1 MKLQS
6 TLPVIISILVII
18 AVAVL
23 ERQSKFAAAIT
34 ATMPLGVPLALW
46 IVYSANNG
54 DPSAMQEL
62 TRGLIFGII
71 PTVGFVISAWFC
83 ARAELKLV
91 PMILVGYIVWGVLFV
106 ISLVVKRLL
115 GL

>member
-6 TLPVIISILVII
+6 ILPVIISILVII

-46 IVYSANNG
+46 IVYSANKGNQT
-54 DPSAMQEL
+54 AMQEL
-62 TRGLIFGII
+62 TRGMVIGFV
-71 PTVGFVISAWFC
+71 PTLGFVIAAWLC
-83 ARAELKLV
+83 ALAGLKLL
-91 PMILVGYIVWGVLFV
+91 PMLVIGYGVWRALFG
-106 ISLVVKRLL
+106 ISLVIKRYF

>member
-6 TLPVIISILVII
+6 ILPVIISIIVII
-18 AVAVL
+18 AVAIL

-34 ATMPLGVPLALW
+34 ATMPLGIPLALW

-54 DPSAMQEL
+54 DPVVMQDL
-62 TRGLIFGII
+62 TRGLILGIV
-71 PTVGFVISAWFC
+71 PTVGFTIAVWIC
-83 ARAELKLV
+83 ARAELKLI
-91 PMILVGYIVWGVLFV
+91 PMLVISYIVWMIVFGF
-106 ISLVVKRLL
+106 IFIIKKYL

>member
-6 TLPVIISILVII
+6 TLPVIVSILVII

-54 DPSAMQEL
+54 SPSAMQDL
-62 TRGLIFGII
+62 TRGMVFGIV
-71 PTVGFVISAWFC
+71 PTVGFVIAAWIC
-83 ARAELKLV
+83 ARAGLKLI
-91 PMILVGYIVWGVLFV
+91 PMLGIGYITWAVLFGVILVI
-106 ISLVVKRLL
+106 KRLL
-115 GL
+115 GP